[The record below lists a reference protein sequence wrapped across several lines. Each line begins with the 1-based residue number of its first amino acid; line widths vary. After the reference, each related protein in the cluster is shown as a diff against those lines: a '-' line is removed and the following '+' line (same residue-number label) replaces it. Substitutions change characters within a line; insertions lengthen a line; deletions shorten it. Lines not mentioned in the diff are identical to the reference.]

1 MTETDQT
8 TKHLA
13 YTKSISTELEY
24 IGIPLITILSDN
36 INQLIFERSE
46 TTNAL
51 VMNVPRNNRN
61 ITIDILNRDNQNLLL
76 QIKEQET
83 YTIVDFRDAKYES
96 DAFVLL
102 EEQIQY
108 SCKDQGRFIEI
119 VRNYINLIMEL
130 EGYNKLTTIRRINKR
145 NQILRSLIKDGEDVL
160 DEMIKTKRV
169 SSKKTITIS
178 LPTRSTYIIIGKEE
192 ENSKPFITQLA
203 KRYTNLTEAFN
214 SLKPK
219 ELNIR
224 KYQRQGEWFFS
235 SLTKQETKIFKTL
248 KILVIDKSKRS
259 LSNNNL
265 ITVWNLIH
273 NTNFNDTDNYHT
285 PTLLAYSRQHKM
297 IFVSGEVFSPNHK
310 TLDLLDLEGKNIA
323 PLSWYTTNKEIPT
336 QNARRFYRVF
346 KNTELNLSGTVD

>member
-13 YTKSISTELEY
+13 YTKAISAELEY

-36 INQLIFERSE
+36 IDQLIFERSQ

-61 ITIDILNRDNQNLLL
+61 IIINILNTDNQNVLLE
-76 QIKEQET
+76 IEEEET
-83 YTIVDFRDAKYES
+83 STIVNFRDAKYES
-96 DAFVLL
+96 DVYSLL

-130 EGYNKLTTIRRINKR
+130 KGYNKFTTIRRVNKR
-145 NQILRSLIKDGEDVL
+145 NQILRSLIEEGEDVL
-160 DEMIKTKRV
+160 DEMIKTKLAY
-169 SSKKTITIS
+169 SKKSITIS

-192 ENSKPFITQLA
+192 KDSKPFITQLA
-203 KRYTNLTEAFN
+203 RRYTNLSEAFN

-224 KYQRQGEWFFS
+224 KYERQGEWFFS
-235 SLTKQETKIFKTL
+235 PLTKQETRIFKTL
-248 KILVIDKSKRS
+248 KILVIDKSEIS
-259 LSNNNL
+259 HSNNDL
-265 ITVWNLIH
+265 IIIWNLIH
-273 NTNFNDTDNYHT
+273 NTNFNNTDNYHA
-285 PTLLAYSRQHKM
+285 PTLLAYSKQHKM

-346 KNTELNLSGTVD
+346 KNTELNLSSTVD